1 MKKLLNSTV
10 TLASVMLVLGC
21 DKPASSFSLLAS
33 EATFKQSVAYV
44 PRKVDILWVVDSS
57 GSMASSQTNLA
68 NNFQQFIQDFQ
79 TKNFDFH
86 MAVTDTGGYLDNH
99 YNTLTRSAWRQGTA
113 SPYSGVAVM
122 DKNTPNLSTVF
133 AKNIKTGTTGTGDE
147 RAFSSFKKSLENN
160 NNNGFL
166 RPGAFLAVI
175 IVSDEDDF
183 SHYDWN
189 AGISSYYFTE
199 NYADA
204 NMFSVQSFKDYLTT
218 LTGSTPANAA
228 NNFTVHTISARDQAC
243 VNTLGNAG
251 QKISQRYPALSSA
264 TGGLAA
270 SICAPMSGVLDQL
283 SKKTIELAATFQL
296 DREPYVDTLR
306 VVVDGTTSAQSAVC
320 GWTYDAASRVISFHG
335 STCIPAAGASVQIFF
350 EPKTAAQ

>member
-10 TLASVMLVLGC
+10 VAASMMLVVGC

-33 EATFKQSVAYV
+33 QATFKQSVAYV
-44 PRKVDILWVVDSS
+44 PRKVDILWVVDNS
-57 GSMASSQTNLA
+57 GSMNSSQTNLA

-99 YNTLTRSAWRQGTA
+99 YNTKTRSLWRQGSAT
-113 SPYSGVAVM
+113 PYSGVTVM
-122 DKNTPNLSTVF
+122 DKNTPNLATVF
-133 AKNIKTGTTGTGDE
+133 AKNIKTGTSGTGDE
-147 RAFSSFKKSLENN
+147 RAFSSFKKALENPDN
-160 NNNGFL
+160 LGFQ

-189 AGISSYYFTE
+189 NGINSYYFTE
-199 NYADA
+199 NYNDA
-204 NMFSVQSFKDYLTT
+204 NIFSVQSFKDSLIT
-218 LTGSTPANAA
+218 LTGSTAATAA
-228 NNFTVHTISARDQAC
+228 NNFTVHTISARDAAC
-243 VNTLGNAG
+243 VTSLGNSG
-251 QKISQRYPALSSA
+251 QKISQRYPSLSAA

-270 SICAPMSGVLDQL
+270 SICAPMSTVLDQL

-296 DREPYVDTLR
+296 DREPFVDTLR
-306 VVVDGTTSAQSAVC
+306 IVVDGVTSPQSTTC
-320 GWTYDAASRVISFHG
+320 GWTYDAASLVISFHG